1 MANKNLN
8 DAGTAKRDEFYTQ
21 LSDIE
26 EELRHYKE
34 HFRGK
39 TVLCNCDD
47 PRVSNFFHY
56 FAYQFE
62 ALGLKRLITTCYKN
76 QDVDLFSQNTSEK
89 AVYLVY
95 DGDKNGN
102 RIPDPEEIG
111 IHTLKGDGDF
121 RSKEC
126 IELLKQADIVVTN
139 PPFSLF
145 REYVAQL
152 MAHGKHFIILG
163 NKNALT
169 YKEIFPF
176 VRDNKLWLGVTPMS
190 REIYFD
196 VPQTYIDD
204 GLAKNK
210 DRTIVRKKEKFMASS
225 PSIWFTN
232 LDHNKRHEEMIL
244 YRSYSPDIYPTY
256 DNYNAIEVAK
266 TTDIPC
272 DYDGVMGVPLTFL
285 DKYNPDQFEILGAS
299 ESEGTG
305 FSNGLWDA
313 SSGVAQP
320 VVNGERK
327 YKRIF
332 IRRRQ

>member
-1 MANKNLN
+1 
-8 DAGTAKRDEFYTQ
+8 
-21 LSDIE
+21 
-26 EELRHYKE
+26 
-34 HFRGK
+34 
-39 TVLCNCDD
+39 
-47 PRVSNFFHY
+47 
-56 FAYQFE
+56 
-62 ALGLKRLITTCYKN
+62 
-76 QDVDLFSQNTSEK
+76 
-89 AVYLVY
+89 
-95 DGDKNGN
+95 
-102 RIPDPEEIG
+102 
-111 IHTLKGDGDF
+111 
-121 RSKEC
+121 
-126 IELLKQADIVVTN
+126 
-139 PPFSLF
+139 
-145 REYVAQL
+145 
-152 MAHGKHFIILG
+152 
-163 NKNALT
+163 
-169 YKEIFPF
+169 
-176 VRDNKLWLGVTPMS
+176 MS

-210 DRTIVRKKEKFMASS
+210 DRTIVRKKEIFMARS